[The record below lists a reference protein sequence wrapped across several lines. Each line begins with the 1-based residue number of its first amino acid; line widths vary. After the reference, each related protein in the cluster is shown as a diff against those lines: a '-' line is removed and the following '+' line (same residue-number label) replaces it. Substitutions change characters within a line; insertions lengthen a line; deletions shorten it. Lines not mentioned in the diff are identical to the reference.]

1 MADILTPDLC
11 VIGAGAGGLAAAE
24 TAANFGASVVLVERG
39 RLGGLSLNSGAV
51 PAKALLAA
59 AAHAQ
64 ALRDAGG
71 FGIAVD
77 EPKIN
82 SRRVHDHLDQVIAG
96 LAPRDAAARL
106 KALGVEVVTAEAR
119 FTDNRTLSAGETQIR
134 ARRFVLATGASA
146 VLPAVPG
153 LETVPYFTTET
164 IFDNTRKLTH
174 LVVIGAGALGLE
186 IAQAYRRLGS
196 AVTVVEP
203 GEPLPASDPELV
215 EIALRRMREEG
226 VEILTNT
233 AVTGII
239 ARSMGIG
246 VAVRSGEA
254 EQLLD
259 ASHILVATGRKP
271 NLDGLDLE
279 KAGIRRAKD
288 DPSRLELTPGLRTSN
303 RRVYAVGEVTGGDAS
318 VHLSAQQG
326 ERVASAILFGLPVRQ
341 KPELVPHVAYT
352 DPEIAEIGLTETTAR
367 KKHGDGILVTR
378 WSFAENDRARA
389 DRQGFGTAKL
399 ITDRSGRIL
408 GAGIVGNGAGE
419 LIALFSLALSRS
431 LTARHLMEFV
441 APYPTY
447 AEIARRLGLE
457 FHRNAAS
464 NPVLRRIAEFV
475 RYLP

>member
-24 TAANFGASVVLVERG
+24 TAAGFGASVVLVERAK
-39 RLGGLSLNSGAV
+39 LGGLSLNSGAV

-64 ALRDAGG
+64 ALRNAGG

-77 EPKIN
+77 EPRIHT
-82 SRRVHDHLDQVIAG
+82 RRVHDHLDQVIAG
-96 LAPRDAAARL
+96 LVPRDAAARL
-106 KALGVEVVTAEAR
+106 KALGVEVIAADAR
-119 FTDNRTLSAGETQIR
+119 FVDGKTLSAGETLIR
-134 ARRFVLATGASA
+134 ARRFVLATGARS
-146 VLPAVPG
+146 VLPAISG

-196 AVTVVEP
+196 DVTVVEP
-203 GEPLPASDPELV
+203 GRPLPGSDPELA
-215 EIALRRMREEG
+215 EIALKRMREEG
-226 VEILTNT
+226 VDIRPETEVTAIL
-233 AVTGII
+233 

-246 VAVRSGEA
+246 VAVKSGEA
-254 EQLLD
+254 EQMLD
-259 ASHILVATGRKP
+259 ASHILVATARRP

-279 KAGIRRAKD
+279 KAGIRRAKGD
-288 DPSRLELTPGLRTSN
+288 TTRLQLTPGLRTTN
-303 RRVYAVGEVTGGDAS
+303 RRVFAVGEVTGGDAS
-318 VHLSAQQG
+318 VHLAAQQG
-326 ERVASAILFGLPVRQ
+326 ERVAAAVLFARPVRQ
-341 KPELVPHVAYT
+341 KPELVPHVTYT
-352 DPEIAEIGLTETTAR
+352 DPEIAEVGLTEAAAR
-367 KKHGDGILVTR
+367 AKHGAGVLVTR

-389 DRQGFGTAKL
+389 DRQAFGTAKL
-399 ITDRSGRIL
+399 VTDKNGRIL
-408 GAGIVGNGAGE
+408 GAGIVGSGAGE
-419 LIALFSLALSRS
+419 LVALFSLALSRR
-431 LTARHLMEFV
+431 LTARHLMDFV

-457 FHRNAAS
+457 FHRSMAAS
-464 NPVLRRIAEFV
+464 PVLRRIAEFV